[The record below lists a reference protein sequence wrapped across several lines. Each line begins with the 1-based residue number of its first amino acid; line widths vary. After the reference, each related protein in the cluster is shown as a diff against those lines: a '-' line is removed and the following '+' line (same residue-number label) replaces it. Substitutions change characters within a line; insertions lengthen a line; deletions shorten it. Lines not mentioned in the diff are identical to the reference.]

1 LSRNNT
7 CLRSIENFSKR
18 FSISQTFESNIYN
31 IEDFESYQ
39 TTRELKHNSLLNEEK
54 IQMKIKEINIISLK
68 EKDDNL
74 FPKV

>member
-18 FSISQTFESNIYN
+18 FSISQTFESNIHN

-39 TTRELKHNSLLNEEK
+39 TTRELKHNSFLNEEK